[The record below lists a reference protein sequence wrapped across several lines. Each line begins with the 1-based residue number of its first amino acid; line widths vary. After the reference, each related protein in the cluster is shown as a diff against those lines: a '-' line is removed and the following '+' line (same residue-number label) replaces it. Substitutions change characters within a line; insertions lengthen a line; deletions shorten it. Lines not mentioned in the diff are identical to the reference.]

1 MVAFA
6 EAGKLDG
13 LKQLTIEKNLEGQ
26 KCFSRFSLFFDCHV
40 ILLRPYRAPLRFALR
55 TAGNIVPVWQEFYVT
70 SLLEGGLL
78 VRGESRPH
86 VLAHVSFFWS
96 GRNQLFLEKA
106 FFVGMMR
113 HTASIRMP
121 GGANLPIWAR
131 GIWN

>member
-1 MVAFA
+1 MGGVIYWLSPYFIGFFRRFLLCPPTDVLRYQIIGLTS
-6 EAGKLDG
+6 AGSG
-13 LKQLTIEKNLEGQ
+13 
-26 KCFSRFSLFFDCHV
+26 R
-40 ILLRPYRAPLRFALR
+40 YRAPLRFALR
-55 TAGNIVPVWQEFYVT
+55 MLGTLFLCGKSFYVT

-86 VLAHVSFFWS
+86 VLAHESFFWS

-121 GGANLPIWAR
+121 GGANLPILAR